1 VGRKGARVICRPVVT
16 PDEDSCTAATPG
28 LGFDLGFDLDLD
40 LDLDLED
47 QLAERERLCNFSRG
61 NFASLM
67 RRVRRRSVRSSTSAA
82 RTSAK

>member
-1 VGRKGARVICRPVVT
+1 MGRKGARVICRPVVT

-28 LGFDLGFDLDLD
+28 LGFDLDLD

>member
-28 LGFDLGFDLDLD
+28 LGFGFD

-47 QLAERERLCNFSRG
+47 QLAERERL
-61 NFASLM
+61 
-67 RRVRRRSVRSSTSAA
+67 
-82 RTSAK
+82 